1 MTAACH
7 LPATLAGQPL
17 AVCGV
22 PSELTTLLSLHGKTR
37 SDTICTCW
45 SEPGT
50 MRVTLQNEFEDAVGY
65 RFDWGWVIPA
75 MPRWYVD
82 DDGNAGPPA
91 WRFVPI
97 ALWQELAR
105 AGHLVAPA
113 HDLLGF
119 AATPVCH
126 SISQF
131 ICAPAWLKAIDP
143 SLAVELHLGEL
154 ARALPHDLSTIWPPY
169 NEDVDPAESV
179 QWIERALLPH
189 AMPLLLRLLKSAALA
204 RIHEITRQRVATP
217 AMGGSP

>member
-1 MTAACH
+1 MTAARH

-37 SDTICTCW
+37 SDTIGTCW

-50 MRVTLQNEFEDAVGY
+50 VRVTLQNEFEDAVGY

-82 DDGNAGPPA
+82 DFGNAGPPA
-91 WRFVPI
+91 WRFIPI
-97 ALWQELAR
+97 KVWQELAR
-105 AGHLVAPA
+105 ADHLVVPV
-113 HDLLGF
+113 HDLLGS
-119 AATPVCH
+119 ASTPVHGC
-126 SISQF
+126 SYQF

-143 SLAVELHLGEL
+143 SLAVEVHVGEL
-154 ARALPHDLSTIWPPY
+154 ERALPHDLCTIWPLHD
-169 NEDVDPAESV
+169 ESADPVELV
-179 QWIERALLPH
+179 RWIERALLPH

-204 RIHEITRQRVATP
+204 RIHEITQQHVSIPAT
-217 AMGGSP
+217 GGSP